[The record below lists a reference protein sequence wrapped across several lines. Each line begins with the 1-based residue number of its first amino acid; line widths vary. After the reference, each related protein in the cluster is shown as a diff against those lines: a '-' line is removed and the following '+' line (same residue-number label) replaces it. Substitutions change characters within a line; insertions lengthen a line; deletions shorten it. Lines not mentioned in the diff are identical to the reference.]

1 MGIFAKHKDKV
12 LLFLNNRIKST
23 SSDEPVSYRISEWR
37 DLSIFSILE
46 YSCCIFLSQDAG
58 KLVRMCQILRNY
70 FCLSFCE
77 MDFLENLLDFELCVC
92 EVEY

>member
-1 MGIFAKHKDKV
+1 
-12 LLFLNNRIKST
+12 
-23 SSDEPVSYRISEWR
+23 
-37 DLSIFSILE
+37 
-46 YSCCIFLSQDAG
+46 
-58 KLVRMCQILRNY
+58 MCQILRNY